1 MFEDL
6 LMLGI
11 LVCLLAIVAITLLAI
26 RRRTAGKSPAP
37 YHIYYTVERSTNG
50 APIVCY
56 LVATYAGEEDP
67 NVGVRVTRRGVG
79 SYIEAVSAATACGE
93 EHQKDVNTALQS
105 ISDPASYYPDPR
117 PIDPR

>member
-11 LVCLLAIVAITLLAI
+11 VVCLLVIVAITLLAI
-26 RRRTAGKSPAP
+26 RRTAGKSPAP

-56 LVATYAGEEDP
+56 LVATYAGDEDL
-67 NVGVRVTRRGVG
+67 NVGVRVTRRGFN
-79 SYIEAVSAATACGE
+79 SYKEALEAATACGE
-93 EHQKDVNTALQS
+93 EHQRDVNTALQS
-105 ISDPASYYPDPR
+105 IAEPASYYPDPR